1 MESLF
6 SDKERSDPRYFPRF
20 YFLLVPLGRQGLTSG
35 DQWSGLLNSLKGEL
49 QKKEQKM
56 EEKIGSAN
64 KKMEEKIGSIEEK
77 IGSANKKMEEK
88 MSGMDEKIGAM
99 DEKIEQK
106 IGSLEQRMEERM
118 DRIDAMQAK
127 FLSLLREMKK

>member
-20 YFLLVPLGRQGLTSG
+20 YFLLVRLGGQGLTPG

-49 QKKEQKM
+49 REKEQKM

-64 KKMEEKIGSIEEK
+64 KKMEEKIEQKIESLEEK

-88 MSGMDEKIGAM
+88 MSSMDEKIG
-99 DEKIEQK
+99 
-106 IGSLEQRMEERM
+106 GLEQRMEERM
-118 DRIDAMQAK
+118 DRLDAMQAK